1 VPSTI
6 AEERA
11 TNPFLR
17 VDEPAVRAAAEL
29 HAGRRLA
36 DRVAVFAEVR
46 VWKNAF

>member
-6 AEERA
+6 AEEQA

-17 VDEPAVRAAAEL
+17 VDEPAVRTAAQR
-29 HAGRRLA
+29 HAGRVLA

-46 VWKNAF
+46 AWKNAF